1 LFFTADLALWHWS
14 LRMTSVT
21 NSTLLTNI
29 APILVT
35 IGALVWFHERIT
47 WVFVIG
53 LLFAIAGGSLLVSGH
68 FDQRHLSGDLLS
80 IFTAGFYAAYLLAV
94 KQLRQ
99 SFDSVTIMAW
109 SGLAS
114 CPSL

>member
-1 LFFTADLALWHWS
+1 RPSGGEAAPPYQPSTPREYAWMALAGLFFTADLALWHWS

-68 FDQRHLSGDLLS
+68 FDQRHLS
-80 IFTAGFYAAYLLAV
+80 
-94 KQLRQ
+94 
-99 SFDSVTIMAW
+99 
-109 SGLAS
+109 
-114 CPSL
+114 